1 ASAAEAARPLLIAAM
16 RDPDLKVRP
25 AAAQSL
31 SRLLGRDVVSM
42 VDLDDANRRREVRK
56 LQGAPSRPVLFDAA
70 KAQQAQSVKRAAV
83 VTVDDV
89 SAPVLTEL
97 RTAIRGRTLAELC
110 TTLNQT

>member
-1 ASAAEAARPLLIAAM
+1 
-16 RDPDLKVRP
+16 

-31 SRLLGRDVVSM
+31 SPLLGRDVVSM

-70 KAQQAQSVKRAAV
+70 KAAAAAQPKRSV
-83 VTVDDV
+83 VTVEDF

-110 TTLNQT
+110 TTLNKTSQVVTHALSALQ